1 MQNLI
6 KTTNY
11 LFKTEKEGFSA
22 RVMVV
27 KDSDGNI
34 QKVSLSEINQDESN
48 YIGDLNLSSEAL
60 SQMTGIT
67 NLLNQVLNE
76 IEEV

>member
-11 LFKTEKEGFSA
+11 QFKTEKEGFSA